1 MEKINLN
8 RGWKLHDSPL
18 CWEKEKLAEVKLY
31 QDGWL
36 TCDIPADVRM
46 PLIEKGIIKDPVVA
60 DHCLESEWVEKRA
73 WWFLKEFDL
82 PDLSGKTIE
91 LVMEALDT
99 KSDIFING
107 QYAGSHRSVH
117 YPFVCP
123 AGHMLREGKNEIAV
137 RVTTGLEEVT
147 DEQLSQINWAV
158 CREDDNG
165 GKYRSD
171 YRRAFVRRPQYTV
184 GWDWGPRV
192 VTCGIVGD
200 VYLQCSEKAVIRNVE
215 IRNRLQGEKAFLA
228 VTAEVESLPM
238 ISTQSCDLQ
247 VSVSYE
253 AQVCA
258 VSVLKNQL
266 LTSGTNYFCV
276 DLEIDHPMLWWPNGY
291 GEQPLYRIAVD
302 MVLDHDI
309 KEHREITYGIRSL
322 RLDTSPLE
330 GENRKFQFY
339 VNDVPVFCRGGDWI
353 PNDSIY
359 ARVTDRKIEKLLEEA
374 VNANFN
380 MLRIWGGGLYE
391 REYFYQ
397 LCDQKGI
404 LIWQDFMFACATY
417 PDHLE
422 WFRAEAAKEL
432 EYQTRRLGSHACM
445 ALFCGSNENH
455 WLFNPQDNP
464 QWQVDFTREKP
475 LGLYI
480 ANVLAKKIIHANCPD
495 IPYWNS
501 SPYGGKLPNDDSC
514 GDVHRWHNGFMSK
527 DMEERIEPVLYDEV
541 RSRFVSEYGCVGP
554 CCVES
559 IQEYMGTDEYERT
572 GRAWEMHCNVFEK
585 DSVYAGIRKH
595 YLDDPEKL
603 EMEEYVLYG
612 GMFQAL
618 VLGYSLEAIRARMD
632 CYGALFWM
640 YNDTWGETGWTIVDY
655 YLRRKIS
662 YYAVKRALAPVKLIM
677 RCDKG
682 ELVVW
687 GLNDSNTCAE
697 AEGELGYVSFD
708 GSIRKLRT
716 VVFKL
721 PAASR
726 QCVLREKLPVEDYRK
741 GSIMFLASGGVE
753 DSVCLRMDDM
763 RNLEFEKSQ
772 IEIVQTKQIGRCT
785 HVTLTSRGYIH
796 GAYVKGNY
804 LCSDNYFDIL
814 PGESREILVEN
825 PNGEELRFG
834 QVR

>member
-1 MEKINLN
+1 MEKMNLN
-8 RGWKLHDSPL
+8 QGWKLHDSPL
-18 CWEKEKLAEVKLY
+18 CWEKEKLEAVRVF

-36 TCDIPADVRM
+36 TCDVPADVRM
-46 PLIEKGIIKDPVVA
+46 PLIENGAIQDPVTA

-73 WWFLKEFDL
+73 WWFFKEFEL
-82 PDLSGKTIE
+82 SGLSGKTLE
-91 LVMEALDT
+91 LVFEALDT

-117 YPFVCP
+117 YPFVYP
-123 AGHMLREGKNEIAV
+123 AGHMLREGRNEIAV
-137 RVTTGLEEVT
+137 RVSTGLEDVT
-147 DEQLSQINWAV
+147 DEQLSQLNWAV

-200 VYLQCSEKAVIRNVE
+200 VYLLSCGKAVIRDVE
-215 IRNRLQGEKAFLA
+215 AKTRLHGDTAGLT

-238 ISTQSCDLQ
+238 VSTQTCDIQ
-247 VSVSYE
+247 VTVSYE
-253 AQVCA
+253 GECCA
-258 VSVLKNQL
+258 ASVLKDQL
-266 LTSGTNYFCV
+266 LTSGMNYFCL
-276 DLEIDHPMLWWPNGY
+276 DMEIEHPRLWWPNGY
-291 GEQPLYRIAVD
+291 GEQPLYRISVE
-302 MVLDHDI
+302 MILDDGS
-309 KEHREITYGIRSL
+309 KEYREITYGIRSL
-322 RLDTSPLE
+322 KLDTSPMG
-330 GENRKFQFY
+330 GEKRKFQFY
-339 VNDVPVFCRGGDWI
+339 VNDVPVFCKGGDWI

-391 REYFYQ
+391 RDGFYQ
-397 LCDQKGI
+397 LCDRKGI
-404 LIWQDFMFACATY
+404 LVWQDFMFACATY

-422 WFRAEAAKEL
+422 WFRREVQKEL
-432 EYQTRRLGSHACM
+432 DYQTRRLRSHACM

-455 WLFNPQDNP
+455 WLFNSQDNP
-464 QWQVDFTREKP
+464 RWQVAFTREQP

-480 ANVLAKKIIHANCPD
+480 ANVLAKKVIHANCPD

-514 GDVHRWHNGFMSK
+514 GDVHRWHNGFMSQ

-541 RSRFVSEYGCVGP
+541 RSRFVSEYGCIGP

-559 IQEYMGTDEYERT
+559 ICEYMGTDKVERS
-572 GRAWEMHCNVFEK
+572 GRAWEMHCNVFER

-595 YLDDPEKL
+595 YLDRPERL
-603 EMEEYVLYG
+603 GMEEYALYG

-618 VLGYSLEAIRARMD
+618 VLGYSLEAMRARMD
-632 CYGALFWM
+632 CFGALFWM
-640 YNDTWGETGWTIVDY
+640 YNDTWGETGWTVIDY

-662 YYAVKRALAPVKLIM
+662 YYAVKRALAPIRLVM
-677 RCDKG
+677 RREKD
-682 ELVVW
+682 ELVIW
-687 GLNDSNTCAE
+687 GLNDTNAAAQ

-708 GSIRKLRT
+708 GRVRKLKP
-716 VVFKL
+716 VIFKL
-721 PAASR
+721 EAASR
-726 QCVLREKLPVEDYRK
+726 KCVLRERLPKEDYRK
-741 GSIMFLASGGVE
+741 GSIMFLAYGGPE
-753 DSVCLRMDDM
+753 ESVYLRTGDI
-763 RNLEFEKSQ
+763 RTLEYEKNS
-772 IEIVQTKQIGRCT
+772 IEVLQTKQTGRYT
-785 HVTLTSRGYIH
+785 HVTVTSRGYVH
-796 GAYVKGNY
+796 GAYVKGGY
-804 LCSDNYFDIL
+804 SCSDNYFDIL
-814 PGESREILVEN
+814 PGEIKEILVEN
-825 PNGEELRFG
+825 QEKQALHFG